1 MGELK
6 PPLQR
11 LALLLG
17 VPGEPIQDY
26 GWTDVVQAV
35 QDLLTDRAAIQ
46 RVVDEAADRTCAAYD
61 HALGGPCPAK
71 PKVQGVCAHH
81 AVMCSMCGRGLS
93 VRGICPGCLKVL
105 AAEAREGAQREASG
119 LPRGQVLLGGQRC
132 GECKGQPVYQ
142 TPSGSLCPKCGGG
155 VDVEDVPAPK
165 LVDLTVN
172 PSAPKRRSGAVEAD
186 GF

>member
-6 PPLQR
+6 PPIQR

-105 AAEAREGAQREASG
+105 AAEAREGAQRE
-119 LPRGQVLLGGQRC
+119 
-132 GECKGQPVYQ
+132 
-142 TPSGSLCPKCGGG
+142 
-155 VDVEDVPAPK
+155 PAPAPPVMLQAPTVDK
-165 LVDLTVN
+165 PAAVDLTVN

>member
-105 AAEAREGAQREASG
+105 AAEAREGAQRE
-119 LPRGQVLLGGQRC
+119 
-132 GECKGQPVYQ
+132 
-142 TPSGSLCPKCGGG
+142 
-155 VDVEDVPAPK
+155 PAPAPPVT
-165 LVDLTVN
+165 LQAPTVDRPAPVDLTVN

>member
-35 QDLLTDRAAIQ
+35 QDLLTDRTAIQ

-105 AAEAREGAQREASG
+105 ATEAREGAQRE
-119 LPRGQVLLGGQRC
+119 
-132 GECKGQPVYQ
+132 
-142 TPSGSLCPKCGGG
+142 
-155 VDVEDVPAPK
+155 PAPAPPVTLQAPTVDK
-165 LVDLTVN
+165 PALVDLTVN

>member
-105 AAEAREGAQREASG
+105 AAEAREGAQRE
-119 LPRGQVLLGGQRC
+119 
-132 GECKGQPVYQ
+132 
-142 TPSGSLCPKCGGG
+142 
-155 VDVEDVPAPK
+155 PAPVPPVTLQAPTVDK
-165 LVDLTVN
+165 PAAVDLTVN